1 MRKKYCWLAENKWL
15 KAQANRLSVAEER
28 GGKPVQE
35 TEFDLQSGINARPLF
50 PGEMLGPESLGS
62 VAPCT

>member
-28 GGKPVQE
+28 GE
-35 TEFDLQSGINARPLF
+35 AC
-50 PGEMLGPESLGS
+50 PGDR
-62 VAPCT
+62 V